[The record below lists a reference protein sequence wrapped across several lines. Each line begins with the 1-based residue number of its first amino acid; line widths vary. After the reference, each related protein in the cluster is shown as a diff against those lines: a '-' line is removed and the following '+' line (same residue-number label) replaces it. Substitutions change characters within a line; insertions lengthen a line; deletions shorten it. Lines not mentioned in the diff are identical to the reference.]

1 MRTPFRWHASLPE
14 RVYRN
19 DIRRDYCRKPD
30 ICARI
35 RVLRPCPSGLDRD
48 TSNLPDGRVPIGL
61 AGKTLPS
68 SRRVRLQF
76 ARYRLQHHVLPTWPG
91 LCTDGDSPASQLYS
105 LLDQPAKRGRRAFAR
120 SPAHSELRSHLF
132 MRIPCAGGERMN
144 KRLKYRLLR
153 RMPGALGRRY
163 ARKYSILLD
172 RTEGFAEALRR
183 SRGMTCIDLGA
194 NLGKHT
200 RQMATTVRQVIAF
213 EPDPWAFS
221 ALRSNVADLENV
233 RLENLAAGTSNGIVP
248 LYRHLRF
255 DSNPDAYSQSST
267 VVSGK
272 FNVSTEGAVAVRQ
285 VDFLQYLEECRPRP
299 SRLYETLAPRS
310 SACRFPV

>member
-1 MRTPFRWHASLPE
+1 
-14 RVYRN
+14 
-19 DIRRDYCRKPD
+19 
-30 ICARI
+30 
-35 RVLRPCPSGLDRD
+35 
-48 TSNLPDGRVPIGL
+48 
-61 AGKTLPS
+61 
-68 SRRVRLQF
+68 
-76 ARYRLQHHVLPTWPG
+76 
-91 LCTDGDSPASQLYS
+91 
-105 LLDQPAKRGRRAFAR
+105 
-120 SPAHSELRSHLF
+120 
-132 MRIPCAGGERMN
+132 MN

-163 ARKYSILLD
+163 ARKYGILLD

-285 VDFLQYLEECRPRP
+285 VDFLQYLEEFGEEVGVLKIDIEGAEVDLLEALFAKPEMLARIH
-299 SRLYETLAPRS
+299 YIFAETHETKIPGHAPRV
-310 SACRFPV
+310 AALREQARRIQHPIINLHWY